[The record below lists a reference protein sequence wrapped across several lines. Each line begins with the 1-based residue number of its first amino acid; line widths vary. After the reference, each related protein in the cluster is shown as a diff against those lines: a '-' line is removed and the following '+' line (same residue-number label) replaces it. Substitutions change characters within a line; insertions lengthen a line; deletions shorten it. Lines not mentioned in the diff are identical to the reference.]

1 MESTAPLSESIRLSK
16 KAKLSTELVSD
27 SSTAGSN
34 PLPLQTSGTSFPL
47 SIEQLAVASNMLGQ
61 TQVVDPMA
69 SSIQFSQ
76 LVDQINSQKQPRI
89 ESTVP
94 EDYANHP
101 YDDDDDDD
109 GKPSSKKTRGRVR
122 IKMEYI
128 QNKLRRYTTFSKR
141 KSGIMKKAYELATLT
156 GTQVMLLVASE
167 TGHVYTFATPK
178 LQPMITSENGKAL
191 IQTCLNSPDPAFRPD
206 LQAENNRFS
215 QQGFEET
222 ELSYAAIDSASP
234 KGMMEPTST
243 MATMPTHNTVLG
255 QVVRVNPFGMQLPQ
269 HQLPI
274 ATSQGGNIVF
284 GQQFLPSSHVTVPSS
299 TAVPVSHPSSPQ
311 RHLGSPSLQRMSPSH
326 SPYSAPSP
334 MPTNPNMMVDDT
346 GSPPSHMTGSPIRQ
360 GSPHFHNDHLL
371 PPLDSYDSHT
381 SPRQQTYSPVL
392 QSSHNHSPYSNHGSP
407 GQMHMPSGHHL

>member
-27 SSTAGSN
+27 SNTAGSN

-109 GKPSSKKTRGRVR
+109 DGKPSSKKTRGRVR

-141 KSGIMKKAYELATLT
+141 KSGIMKKVSFCVKRNSYFVSCRIIPILVLISRLT
-156 GTQVMLLVASE
+156 S
-167 TGHVYTFATPK
+167 
-178 LQPMITSENGKAL
+178 
-191 IQTCLNSPDPAFRPD
+191 
-206 LQAENNRFS
+206 
-215 QQGFEET
+215 
-222 ELSYAAIDSASP
+222 
-234 KGMMEPTST
+234 
-243 MATMPTHNTVLG
+243 
-255 QVVRVNPFGMQLPQ
+255 
-269 HQLPI
+269 
-274 ATSQGGNIVF
+274 
-284 GQQFLPSSHVTVPSS
+284 
-299 TAVPVSHPSSPQ
+299 
-311 RHLGSPSLQRMSPSH
+311 
-326 SPYSAPSP
+326 
-334 MPTNPNMMVDDT
+334 
-346 GSPPSHMTGSPIRQ
+346 
-360 GSPHFHNDHLL
+360 
-371 PPLDSYDSHT
+371 
-381 SPRQQTYSPVL
+381 
-392 QSSHNHSPYSNHGSP
+392 
-407 GQMHMPSGHHL
+407 